1 MTAAITRDLPVTP
14 DAIEIWDG
22 SRFLLSKSRRSLGNQ
37 LVGATTLFGLATLM
51 VLLGHAVFY
60 SMINSQH
67 VELDRL
73 ENVIVQERE
82 SVRELHIELQSR
94 MGPAEIEK
102 QANVLMEMVPAESA
116 IQIQVRREHL
126 NSGHQLEPVLT
137 RSRVTSD
144 WLSVDRLLTEA
155 LASAASTSSR

>member
-14 DAIEIWDG
+14 DAIEIRDG

-37 LVGATTLFGLATLM
+37 LVGATTLFGLVTLM

-60 SMINSQH
+60 SLINSQH

-102 QANVLMEMVPAESA
+102 WANGLMEMVPAESV

-126 NSGHQLEPVLT
+126 NSGHQLELVLT

-155 LASAASTSSR
+155 LASAASTSGR

>member
-102 QANVLMEMVPAESA
+102 QANELEMVPAESA

>member
-102 QANVLMEMVPAESA
+102 QANELEMVPAESA

-126 NSGHQLEPVLT
+126 NSGHQLELVLT

>member
-102 QANVLMEMVPAESA
+102 QANELEMVPAESA

-155 LASAASTSSR
+155 LASAASTSGR